1 MDIVK
6 EFNQTNIFQRIELI
20 FKTCLST
27 MQKSFYTKSIFMLIQ
42 EIGLGVFLPI
52 LGETVEMLKRLSK
65 ITC

>member
-1 MDIVK
+1 MEIVK

-27 MQKSFYTKSIFMLIQ
+27 MRKSFYTKSNFILIK

-65 ITC
+65 LTC

>member
-20 FKTCLST
+20 FKACLST

-42 EIGLGVFLPI
+42 EIDLGVFLPI